1 MMKNVKENDGK
12 VLGNNSLQFYK
23 NEIRGMIDEI
33 NEEIFLRQIR
43 IILKKHMDRGKDKN
57 L

>member
-1 MMKNVKENDGK
+1 MKNVKENDGK